1 MFRLLIVDD
10 EKNERD
16 CLLYPIQNAQLPF
29 EVREAENGAD
39 ALRIL
44 EEWTA
49 DVILSDVQMPV
60 MGGLEFLR
68 EACTLYPETRVIIF
82 SNYAEFEYAKAAMHL
97 GVENYILKPVVPQE
111 LENTLN
117 AVIGQI
123 TEERSASRLYQA
135 SMLQSALQLSI
146 YGSMDPASLSE
157 DLRTQLQSFR
167 RMVLLNFPGAFLE
180 KGYSRLCDG
189 LRGTLGQEFVPLN
202 LSPQA
207 LIFLKGNE
215 QEDAHELGARICRC
229 VQDTC
234 GVSCCAAVSRPLP
247 AYASL
252 REAFSC
258 LEQLM
263 EQRFWNPSETV
274 FSGTPGQPAASEVTE
289 ETDDDTLLNR
299 IKDALAARDEERFT
313 ASLTPFFNKYRRQ
326 SNQSQIYVKF
336 IFSNLIASL
345 YPFLPEEE
353 KRGGKTMDE
362 LISALY
368 LQQDISQIIDMVQE
382 LARKVAGTFVESG
395 RGLRRELVIVLDYIH
410 QHYGQELSVELLAST
425 VFLSPDYL
433 SRIFKKAMGK
443 SLYQYIRQFRME
455 KASELLRNTTK
466 KVIDIGTETGYPN
479 YSYFCQSFRE
489 YFGTSPDRYRQEA
502 AHA

>member
-1 MFRLLIVDD
+1 MFHLLVVDD
-10 EKNERD
+10 EKNERE
-16 CLLYPIQNAQLPF
+16 CLLYLIQDAKLPF
-29 EVREAENGAD
+29 EIREAENGAD
-39 ALRIL
+39 ALQIL
-44 EEWTA
+44 QDWPA
-49 DVILSDVQMPV
+49 DVILTDIQMPV
-60 MGGLEFLR
+60 MGGIEFLR
-68 EACTLYPETRVIIF
+68 EASVLYPETHIIIF
-82 SNYAEFEYAKAAMHL
+82 SNYAEFEYARAAIHL

-117 AVIGQI
+117 AAVEQI
-123 TEERSASRLYQA
+123 TEERTVNRLYQT
-135 SMLQSALQLSI
+135 SMLQSALQLSV
-146 YGSMDPASLSE
+146 YGSLSADALSE
-157 DLRTQLQSFR
+157 DLRAQIGTFCC
-167 RMVLLNFPGAFLE
+167 MVLLDLPGAYLE
-180 KGYSRLCDG
+180 KGYARLCEA
-189 LRGTLGQEFVPLN
+189 LESQLGQEFVSLN

-207 LIFLKGNE
+207 LVFLRGEVPDARAFGEALCACVRE
-215 QEDAHELGARICRC
+215 Q
-229 VQDTC
+229 C
-234 GVSCCAAVSRPLP
+234 GVVCSVAVSGPLLS
-247 AYASL
+247 YGSL
-252 REAFSC
+252 REAFSS

-263 EQRFWNPSETV
+263 EQRFWSPAERV
-274 FSGTPGQPAASEVTE
+274 FTGVPERQSADEMTE

-313 ASLTPFFNKYRRQ
+313 QSLGLFFSKYRRQ

-353 KRGGKTMDE
+353 KKRGKSMDE

-368 LQQDISQIIDMVQE
+368 LQQDISKIIDMVQE
-382 LARKVAGTFVESG
+382 TARAVAETFGDSG

-410 QHYGQELSVELLAST
+410 QHYSQELSVELLAST

-455 KASELLRNTTK
+455 KASELLLHTTK
-466 KVIDIGTETGYPN
+466 KVIDIGIETGYPN

-502 AHA
+502 QHG

>member
-1 MFRLLIVDD
+1 MFHLLVVDD
-10 EKNERD
+10 EIHERE
-16 CLLYPIQNAQLPF
+16 CLRYLIQDAHLSF

-39 ALRIL
+39 ALEIL
-44 EEWTA
+44 QDWPA
-49 DVILSDVQMPV
+49 DVILTDIQMPV
-60 MGGLEFLR
+60 MGGIEFLR
-68 EACTLYPETRVIIF
+68 EACVLYPEAHIIIF
-82 SNYAEFEYAKAAMHL
+82 SNYAEFEYAKAAIHL

-117 AVIGQI
+117 AAIEQI
-123 TEERSASRLYQA
+123 TEKRTVNRLYQT

-146 YGSMDPASLSE
+146 YGSLNAEALSE
-157 DLRTQLQSFR
+157 ELRTQLGSFR
-167 RMVLLNFPGAFLE
+167 RMILLDMPGAYLE
-180 KGYSRLCDG
+180 KGYAKLCEALQQQFD
-189 LRGTLGQEFVPLN
+189 REFVSLN

-207 LIFLKGNE
+207 LVFLRE
-215 QEDAHELGARICRC
+215 EVDDAHALGQSLCARVCES
-229 VQDTC
+229 C
-234 GVSCCAAVSRPLP
+234 GVLCSIAVSRPLSS
-247 AYASL
+247 YGSL
-252 REAFSC
+252 REAFSS

-263 EQRFWNPSETV
+263 EQRFWNPSEHV
-274 FSGTPGQPAASEVTE
+274 FTGTPQQPVTDEVTE
-289 ETDDDTLLNR
+289 ETDDDQLLNR

-313 ASLTPFFNKYRRQ
+313 QSLNTFFSKYRRQ
-326 SNQSQIYVKF
+326 TNQSQIYVKF

-345 YPFLPEEE
+345 YPSLPEKE
-353 KRGGKTMDE
+353 KKNGKSMDE

-368 LQQDISQIIDMVQE
+368 LQQDISKIIDMVQE
-382 LARKVAGTFVESG
+382 TARTVAGTFGETG

-410 QHYGQELSVELLAST
+410 EHYSQELSVELLAST

-455 KASELLRNTTK
+455 KASALLLNTTK
-466 KVIDIGTETGYPN
+466 KVIDIGIETGYPN

-502 AHA
+502 PRA